1 MKWGFAMK
9 QRKKTVN
16 SIWNLLHES
25 RIISALL
32 VVLLILL
39 ILFMGNQ
46 VSWLFTPVR
55 QFLSI
60 VGLPVVLAGV
70 CYYLLN
76 PLVNRLE
83 RTLKMNRTATISVVF
98 VVLILLLVWGI
109 WSVIPV
115 INQQLRDLI
124 AAFPNYMDEFN
135 RFVNG
140 LSNHPLAQQFQD
152 QVNHLTDLAAQ
163 ELSQKSSQYLKTTVN
178 SLGSVLG
185 TVTTVVIALI
195 TMPFILFY
203 LLRDGHRLPFYMAK
217 FVPTRLQTS
226 FLHVLGEINRQIS
239 NYVRGQLTVAF
250 FVAIMFSAGYYII
263 GLKFALT
270 IGIMA
275 GILNLIPYLG
285 SFLAMIPAI
294 LVGSFVSPW
303 MLVKVLIVF
312 AIEQTIE
319 GRVLSP
325 LILGSNLKIHPVT
338 IIVVLLASG
347 KMFGVLGVIF
357 GIPGYAVLKVLI
369 THLFEWYQLNSD
381 LYETDEPAQLTEEEK
396 QHEKD

>member
-1 MKWGFAMK
+1 MKPHEK
-9 QRKKTVN
+9 PVN
-16 SIWNLLHES
+16 SIWNLLKQS
-25 RIISALL
+25 RIVSALL
-32 VVLLILL
+32 IILLVLLILY
-39 ILFMGNQ
+39 MGSK
-46 VSWLFTPVR
+46 VSWLFVPIR

-60 VGLPVVLAGV
+60 IGLPVILAGV
-70 CYYLLN
+70 FYYLLN

-83 RTLKMNRTATISVVF
+83 RKMKVNRTLTITGVFIVVI
-98 VVLILLLVWGI
+98 VLLGWGI
-109 WSVIPV
+109 WSVIPI

-124 AAFPNYMDEFN
+124 AAFPNYIDEFN

-140 LSNHPLAQQFQD
+140 LNAHPLTKQFQG
-152 QVNHLTDLAAQ
+152 QVNHFSDLAAK
-163 ELSQKSSQYLKTTVN
+163 ELSQRSSDYIKTTVN
-178 SLGSVLG
+178 SLGNVLG
-185 TVTTVVIALI
+185 TMTTVVVALI

-203 LLRDGHRLPFYMAK
+203 LLRDGRKLPYYVAK
-217 FVPTRLQTS
+217 FVPSRLQPS
-226 FLHVLGEINRQIS
+226 FLKVLSEINAQIS

-250 FVAIMFSAGYYII
+250 FVAIMFWLGYYFI

-270 IGIMA
+270 IGVMA

-285 SFLAMIPAI
+285 SFLAMVPAI
-294 LVGSFVSPW
+294 LVGSFMSPW

-347 KMFGVLGVIF
+347 KMFGVMGVIF

-369 THLFEWYQLNSD
+369 THLFEWYRANSG
-381 LYETDEPAQLTEEEK
+381 LYDTTPASSTTEKEDE
-396 QHEKD
+396 HEKNRT

>member
-1 MKWGFAMK
+1 MKPHEK
-9 QRKKTVN
+9 PVN
-16 SIWNLLHES
+16 SIWNLLKQS
-25 RIISALL
+25 RIVSALL
-32 VVLLILL
+32 IILLVLLILY
-39 ILFMGNQ
+39 MGSK
-46 VSWLFTPVR
+46 VSWLFVPIR

-60 VGLPVVLAGV
+60 IGLPVILAGV
-70 CYYLLN
+70 FYYLLN

-83 RTLKMNRTATISVVF
+83 RKMKVNRTLTITGVFIVVI
-98 VVLILLLVWGI
+98 VLLGWGI
-109 WSVIPV
+109 WSVIPI

-124 AAFPNYMDEFN
+124 AAFPNYIDEFN

-140 LSNHPLAQQFQD
+140 LNAHPLTKQFQG
-152 QVNHLTDLAAQ
+152 QVNHFSDLAAK
-163 ELSQKSSQYLKTTVN
+163 ELSQRSSDYIKTTVN
-178 SLGSVLG
+178 SLGNVLG
-185 TVTTVVIALI
+185 TMTTVVVALI

-203 LLRDGHRLPFYMAK
+203 LLRDGRKLPYYVAK
-217 FVPTRLQTS
+217 FVPSRLQPS
-226 FLHVLGEINRQIS
+226 FLKVLSEINAQIS

-250 FVAIMFSAGYYII
+250 FVAIMFWLGYYFI

-270 IGIMA
+270 IGVMA

-285 SFLAMIPAI
+285 SFLAMVPAI
-294 LVGSFVSPW
+294 LVGSFMSPW

-347 KMFGVLGVIF
+347 KMFGVMGVIF

-369 THLFEWYQLNSD
+369 THLFEWYRANSG
-381 LYETDEPAQLTEEEK
+381 LYDTTSASSTTEKEDEHEENRT
-396 QHEKD
+396 